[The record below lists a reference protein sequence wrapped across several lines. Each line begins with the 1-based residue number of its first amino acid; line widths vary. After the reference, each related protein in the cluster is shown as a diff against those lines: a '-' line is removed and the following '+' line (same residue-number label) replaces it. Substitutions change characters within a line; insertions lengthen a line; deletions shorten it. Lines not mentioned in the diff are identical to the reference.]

1 MFDILSR
8 LYVGLSLKKIGRDL
22 LNKYDAVMEKVVD
35 NEELM
40 ERMRGNSAIYVRS
53 SKDFKFLEKKKC
65 IERNNFCTGNRYS
78 IRTKGKCYQN

>member
-8 LYVGLSLKKIGRDL
+8 LHVGLSLKKIGRDL

-53 SKDFKFLEKKKC
+53 SKDFKFLE
-65 IERNNFCTGNRYS
+65 
-78 IRTKGKCYQN
+78 